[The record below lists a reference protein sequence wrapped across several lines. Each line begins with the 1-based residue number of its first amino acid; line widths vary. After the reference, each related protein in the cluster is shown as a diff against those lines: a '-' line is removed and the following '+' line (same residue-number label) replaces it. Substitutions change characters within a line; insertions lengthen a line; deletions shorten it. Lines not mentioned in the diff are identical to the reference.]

1 MDELYTAL
9 ALAQAARYVGAFVVD
24 KQVLPGVP
32 DLTSTPDRRTLQMK
46 RQSIE
51 EYQRERR
58 ERQREIAAATL
69 PVTRTSPGDEDRKQ
83 RALAH
88 GLECMRRIKGDQTWE
103 DWLGIGEAM
112 MVITEEAMAE
122 VGVAAWDGNNK
133 RLTKE
138 FMSRWE
144 EYERRGTN
152 DPRQKPLSKQE
163 RWALREVMT
172 NPDIGAW
179 RSSLDGTNRRKLNHP
194 NKVIES
200 WKRNTQTSDREP
212 KKPSPSMSQA
222 LKERGKVIAEQE
234 ARIKE
239 LEEEAEG
246 KVAAP
251 QTVDQLW
258 AAIIKLLQDEPAKA
272 LKSTITRLSAELSTA
287 WNERRRAGVPAREEK
302 LPKQKKGKGKRSKV
316 IGHIKGIGDVVMED

>member
-1 MDELYTAL
+1 
-9 ALAQAARYVGAFVVD
+9 
-24 KQVLPGVP
+24 
-32 DLTSTPDRRTLQMK
+32 MK

-122 VGVAAWDGNNK
+122 VGVAVWDGNNK

-163 RWALREVMT
+163 RWAVREVMT
-172 NPDIGAW
+172 NPEIGAW
-179 RSSLDGTNRRKLNHP
+179 RASLDGTNRRKLNHP

-239 LEEEAEG
+239 LEEEAEA

-251 QTVDQLW
+251 QTLDELF
-258 AAIIKLLQDEPAKA
+258 AAVVALLQGEPLDTIKSSLRRLHEMMRVAKIEH
-272 LKSTITRLSAELSTA
+272 LKKHGPTK
-287 WNERRRAGVPAREEK
+287 GD
-302 LPKQKKGKGKRSKV
+302 LPKKGGKKEKRPKV
-316 IGHIKGIGDVVMED
+316 IGHIKGIGDVTMED

>member
-1 MDELYTAL
+1 
-9 ALAQAARYVGAFVVD
+9 
-24 KQVLPGVP
+24 
-32 DLTSTPDRRTLQMK
+32 MK

-51 EYQRERR
+51 DYQREQRERR
-58 ERQREIAAATL
+58 QREVAAVEPIL
-69 PVTRTSPGDEDRKQ
+69 PVAQTSPGDEDRKQ
-83 RALAH
+83 RVLAR

-122 VGVAAWDGNNK
+122 VAVAVWDGNNK
-133 RLTKE
+133 RLTRE

-172 NPDIGAW
+172 TPDIGAW
-179 RSSLDGTNRRKLNHP
+179 RATLDGVNRRKLNHP
-194 NKVIES
+194 NKVIER
-200 WKRNTQTSDREP
+200 WRRATQVSDKEP

-222 LKERGKVIAEQE
+222 LKERGKVIEEQE

-239 LEEEAEG
+239 LAEELEG
-246 KVAAP
+246 TRGGPPTLTETLDA
-251 QTVDQLW
+251 
-258 AAIIKLLQDEPAKA
+258 LLECLGGDASE
-272 LKSTITRLSAELSTA
+272 
-287 WNERRRAGVPAREEK
+287 
-302 LPKQKKGKGKRSKV
+302 
-316 IGHIKGIGDVVMED
+316 GDVRFILESIAEVYNLSITVTGEESEPSKPGRKKRDKKNAEPKRKRKKASQPATEPH